1 MKALLPLVVL
11 LPLVAALLIGLSRD
25 PLRYL
30 LPAYIVS
37 VPYGS
42 KLSLGLPAP
51 FDSVS
56 TPLLIL
62 LILTT
67 GYQLA
72 LGARTR
78 APLSGTLPTWVLFL
92 GWAALSAQWSL
103 SAQLTAT
110 GIFNLM
116 ALVLLFGV
124 LSLVRVDAVVMR
136 NAQIAIVFSGA
147 AAGLYALAQLLL
159 LGGLPVEGDAGARFG
174 ADILG
179 ANNTAAALLLPLAVA
194 LPRAVSAARRSER
207 LVNAAA
213 ALLVGVAIVLSGS
226 RGGLLA
232 AVVVFIVIFI
242 STPSGRRT
250 LAIFG
255 VVALGALVI
264 VLATNPGG
272 VGSRQTGHTTSS
284 GRSDIWRIAQKAC
297 ESYCLAGSGWATF
310 PRVYQETQPEVPESR
325 VLVRGTAYEAHNIW
339 IESLI
344 QVGLPG
350 LVLLGT
356 GLVLTFRDIRRLP
369 QRLRGPPLAAFI
381 GTLTASMFL
390 SNFEYKF
397 FWLVLTFV
405 ALCRSASYDLP
416 ELARP
421 TASPG
426 VGSATAQRVLRRR
439 GQSGLFGSM

>member
-1 MKALLPLVVL
+1 MKALLPAFVVL
-11 LPLVAALLIGLSRD
+11 PLIAAILIAVSRD

-37 VPYGS
+37 VPFGS

-51 FDSVS
+51 FDSLS

-67 GYQLA
+67 AYQAA
-72 LGARTR
+72 LGVRTR
-78 APLSGTLPTWVLFL
+78 APLSATLPTWVLFL
-92 GWAALSAQWSL
+92 GWAALSAQWSV
-103 SAQLTAT
+103 SAQLTTT
-110 GIFNLM
+110 GVYNLM
-116 ALVLLFGV
+116 ALVLLFGL
-124 LSLVRVDAVVMR
+124 LSVVRVDALALR
-136 NAQIAIVFSGA
+136 NAQAAIVFSGA

-179 ANNTAAALLLPLAVA
+179 ANNTAAALLLPLAIA
-194 LPRAVSAARRSER
+194 LPRAVSAERRSQR
-207 LVNAAA
+207 LLNLAA

-232 AVVVFIVIFI
+232 TLVVFVVIFLA
-242 STPSGRRT
+242 TPTGRRQ
-250 LAIFG
+250 LGWFM

-272 VGSRQTGHTTSS
+272 VGSRQTGHATSS
-284 GRSDIWRIAQKAC
+284 GRSEIWWIAEKAC
-297 ESYCLAGSGWATF
+297 ESYCVAGSGWGTF
-310 PRVYQETQPEVPESR
+310 PRVYQEIQPEVPQSR

-339 IESLI
+339 IEALI
-344 QVGLPG
+344 QVGFPG
-350 LVLLGT
+350 LVLLGA

-369 QRLRGPPLAAFI
+369 QRLRAPPLAAFL
-381 GTLTASMFL
+381 GTMTASMFL

-397 FWLVLTFV
+397 FWLVLMYV
-405 ALCRSASYDLP
+405 VICRSASFGASPVDTT
-416 ELARP
+416 RP
-421 TASPG
+421 TL
-426 VGSATAQRVLRRR
+426 QRVPQPM
-439 GQSGLFGSM
+439 GAK

>member
-42 KLSLGLPAP
+42 KLSSGLPAP

-116 ALVLLFGV
+116 ALVLLFGF

-194 LPRAVSAARRSER
+194 LPRAVSAARPPNACQRGGRSAGRRRDRAQR
-207 LVNAAA
+207 LARWPAR
-213 ALLVGVAIVLSGS
+213 GS
-226 RGGLLA
+226 RGLY
-232 AVVVFIVIFI
+232 VIFI

-255 VVALGALVI
+255 VGPWLS
-264 VLATNPGG
+264 VL
-272 VGSRQTGHTTSS
+272 
-284 GRSDIWRIAQKAC
+284 
-297 ESYCLAGSGWATF
+297 
-310 PRVYQETQPEVPESR
+310 
-325 VLVRGTAYEAHNIW
+325 
-339 IESLI
+339 
-344 QVGLPG
+344 
-350 LVLLGT
+350 
-356 GLVLTFRDIRRLP
+356 
-369 QRLRGPPLAAFI
+369 
-381 GTLTASMFL
+381 
-390 SNFEYKF
+390 
-397 FWLVLTFV
+397 
-405 ALCRSASYDLP
+405 
-416 ELARP
+416 
-421 TASPG
+421 
-426 VGSATAQRVLRRR
+426 
-439 GQSGLFGSM
+439 

>member
-1 MKALLPLVVL
+1 MSALLPLVVV
-11 LPLVAALLIGLSRD
+11 LPLVAALLIAVSRN

-30 LPAYIVS
+30 LPAYIVT
-37 VPYGS
+37 VPFGS
-42 KLSLGLPAP
+42 ALSLGLPAP
-51 FDSVS
+51 LDSLS
-56 TPLLIL
+56 TALLIL

-92 GWAALSAQWSL
+92 GWAALSALWSL

-110 GIFNLM
+110 GVFNLM
-116 ALVLLFGV
+116 ALVMLFAV
-124 LSLVRVDAVVMR
+124 LSLVQVDAVVMR
-136 NAQIAIVFSGA
+136 NVRVAIVFSGA
-147 AAGLYALAQLLL
+147 AAGLYALTQLLL

-194 LPRAVSAARRSER
+194 LPLAISAARPSER
-207 LVNAAA
+207 LLNGAAS
-213 ALLVGVAIVLSGS
+213 LLIGVAIVLTGS

-232 AVVVFIVIFI
+232 SILVFIVIFVA
-242 STPSGRRT
+242 TPSGRRK

-255 VVALGALVI
+255 VVALGALVF
-264 VLATNPGG
+264 VLATNPGD
-272 VGSRQTGHTTSS
+272 VGSRTDRTSSS
-284 GRSDIWRIAQKAC
+284 GRSEIWLIAQTAC
-297 ESYCLAGSGWATF
+297 ESYCLSGSGWATF
-310 PRVYQETQPEVPESR
+310 PRVYQEMQPKVPESR

-350 LVLLGT
+350 VLLLGT

-369 QRLRGPPLAAFI
+369 QRLRAPPLAAFI
-381 GTLTASMFL
+381 GTMTASMFL

-405 ALCRSASYDLP
+405 ALCRSGSYDIPVSRPAAPP
-416 ELARP
+416 EPARTP
-421 TASPG
+421 LS
-426 VGSATAQRVLRRR
+426 VS
-439 GQSGLFGSM
+439 